1 MWWWR
6 ARQHKYTICGSNFI
20 IARGTTSWLPISLQ
34 CPLPGQFIF
43 IKNVEAEPRK
53 NLLYSVFRW
62 GGGDN
67 RRRLVHLS
75 WLSRTFIH
83 WPATVVDWGK
93 AAKHSV
99 IANRRRWLTSV
110 DSEHWKARPP
120 PTTDYRLTLPIK
132 WTARLASLMQF
143 HRVNLLWRCTLLSP
157 RPTLRSGASDLIS
170 IVLPVPAKCT
180 VRDYVW
186 DEKQQV
192 DSFDINL
199 MFYREFQ
206 EKAIISWLSLIGN
219 WSVGSVRSWRSVVSG
234 WKSCDEIKA
243 PGQEV
248 KRVGICF

>member
-43 IKNVEAEPRK
+43 IKNVEAQSRK

-62 GGGDN
+62 GEGDN

-143 HRVNLLWRCTLLSP
+143 HRVNLLWRCTLLSS
-157 RPTLRSGASDLIS
+157 PTDPPLRGQRLNFYCASS
-170 IVLPVPAKCT
+170 AS
-180 VRDYVW
+180 
-186 DEKQQV
+186 QV
-192 DSFDINL
+192 HGP
-199 MFYREFQ
+199 
-206 EKAIISWLSLIGN
+206 WLCL
-219 WSVGSVRSWRSVVSG
+219 G
-234 WKSCDEIKA
+234 WKAAGGFI
-243 PGQEV
+243 
-248 KRVGICF
+248 RY